1 MQHQL
6 IVTFLGTDRS
16 GIFSEIASLVAEVQC
31 NILDSR
37 QAVYGTEFSLTMI
50 IEGSH
55 SAITKAECMLPA
67 FCQRH
72 HLLSMMKR
80 TKHHVKQNLEHLF
93 DVEFSGPDHA
103 GLIRSVT
110 RFFADRGASISAFR
124 QRTYL
129 DQDKHLH
136 MRCKFVVTIED
147 SVDFEELEHALLS
160 LFSTLNVS
168 GKVTDKFR
176 KEQHEDSPSW

>member
-16 GIFSEIASLVAEVQC
+16 GIFSEIAALVAESQC

-50 IEGSH
+50 VEGSH

-67 FCQRH
+67 FCQKH
-72 HLLSMMKR
+72 QLLSMMKR

-93 DVEFSGPDHA
+93 DVSFSGPDNA

-110 RFFADRGASISAFR
+110 RFFADRSASISAFR
-124 QRTYL
+124 QQTFL
-129 DQDKHLH
+129 DPHGHQQ

-147 SVDFEELEHALLS
+147 SVDFAELEKALMS
-160 LFSTLNVS
+160 LFVELNVS
-168 GKVTDKFR
+168 GKVTDKIR
-176 KEQHEDSPSW
+176 KEQHEDTPSW